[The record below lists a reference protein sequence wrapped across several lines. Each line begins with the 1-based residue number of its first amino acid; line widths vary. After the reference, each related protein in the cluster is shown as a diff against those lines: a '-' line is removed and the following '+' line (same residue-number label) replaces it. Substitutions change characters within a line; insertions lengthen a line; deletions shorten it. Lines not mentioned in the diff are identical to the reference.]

1 MVATRLTPE
10 LKEVCASRELPVQFH
25 AYVPTGDSS
34 FTTDLRIAL
43 SEDAPPCFRFEPFE
57 DFLGEYSRLH
67 SKDKAEERFARVL
80 NYIYSFQKEKWFDD
94 VLREKLM
101 KDSVDEALHQ
111 SIDQLW
117 LKTRFI
123 DKESSRQASFHARYK
138 LRAAIRSG
146 ADLEDKNPSE
156 ETVYQ
161 LSRIEHARWCADHLL
176 KGFCALT
183 DFPSANE
190 RSEHKDF
197 TLDES
202 DQRKIRDWFGWGT
215 RRLKPCF
222 RNRLLHVDLI
232 PYDDIQPL
240 FESLSYDEAEEC
252 AQEELDKDKNQIEAI
267 LAYQPLLESVS
278 QEHGSA

>member
-1 MVATRLTPE
+1 M
-10 LKEVCASRELPVQFH
+10 
-25 AYVPTGDSS
+25 
-34 FTTDLRIAL
+34 
-43 SEDAPPCFRFEPFE
+43 
-57 DFLGEYSRLH
+57 
-67 SKDKAEERFARVL
+67 L

-183 DFPSANE
+183 DFPQ
-190 RSEHKDF
+190 RMKDPSIK
-197 TLDES
+197 TSL
-202 DQRKIRDWFGWGT
+202 WT
-215 RRLKPCF
+215 
-222 RNRLLHVDLI
+222 NRI
-232 PYDDIQPL
+232 NAK
-240 FESLSYDEAEEC
+240 FET
-252 AQEELDKDKNQIEAI
+252 
-267 LAYQPLLESVS
+267 
-278 QEHGSA
+278 GSGGAHAG